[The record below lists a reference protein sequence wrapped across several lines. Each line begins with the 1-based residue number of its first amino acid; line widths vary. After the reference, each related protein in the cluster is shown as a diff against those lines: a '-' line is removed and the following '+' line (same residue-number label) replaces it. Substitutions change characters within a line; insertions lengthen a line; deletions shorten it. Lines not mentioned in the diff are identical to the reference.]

1 MPPAVARLR
10 HLRAIHSRRAA
21 TTAPGDTRLITQ
33 SDQENH
39 LPKSTVRRYLK
50 LLAPGTPLRAG
61 IDRILHGR
69 TGALI
74 VLGNNTQVQQ
84 VSSGGFKIGVECTEQ
99 SLRELA
105 KLDGAIV
112 LSNDLSHIVAA
123 GVHLVPAGDLP
134 TAETGTRHRS
144 ADRTAQVARI
154 PVVTVSAS
162 MSTVS
167 MFHEGHRHIVET
179 VPQVIS
185 RANQTLAALS
195 RVVTRLGDLMDQFT
209 PLEMAETVTLR
220 DLTHVVHRL
229 ELTRRLSSE
238 MQFHIDLLG
247 VEGRMVALQHAEL
260 AANFYGIGDLLV
272 ADYAGNVSDP
282 TEFDL
287 AKLHNFSPEELF
299 SGQLVAERLGFGTGA
314 NLEQHVE
321 TRGIRLLTKVGRLP
335 ASLVTKLIDDFTL
348 QELFGASVS
357 VLMEIEGIG
366 PTRARQIR
374 DALLRITE
382 TS

>member
-1 MPPAVARLR
+1 MSKP
-10 HLRAIHSRRAA
+10 S
-21 TTAPGDTRLITQ
+21 
-33 SDQENH
+33 
-39 LPKSTVRRYLK
+39 VRRYLK
-50 LLAPGTPLRAG
+50 MLAPGTPLRAG
-61 IDRILHGR
+61 VDRILHGR

-74 VLGNNTQVQQ
+74 VLGNNQQVQR
-84 VSSGGFKIGVECTEQ
+84 VSSGGFKIGVDTTEQ
-99 SLRELA
+99 ALRELA

-123 GVHLVPAGDLP
+123 GVHLVPEGDLP

-144 ADRTAQVARI
+144 ADRTSQAAGL

-162 MSTVS
+162 MSTIS
-167 MFHEGHRHIVET
+167 MFYEGRRHVVET

-195 RVVTRLGDLMDQFT
+195 RVSTRVTELLEQFT
-209 PLEMAETVTLR
+209 PLEIAEQVTLR

-229 ELTRRLSSE
+229 ELARRLSSE

-260 AANFYGIGDLLV
+260 VANFSGMGDLLEQ
-272 ADYAGNVSDP
+272 DYSPNVTDP
-282 TEFDL
+282 GEFDL
-287 AKLHNFSPEELF
+287 SKLYNFSHDELF
-299 SGQLVAERLGFGTGA
+299 SGQLVAERLGFGPNP

-321 TRGIRLLTKVGRLP
+321 TRGIRLLTTLGRLP
-335 ASLVTKLIDDFTL
+335 ASLVTKLIGDFSL
-348 QELFGASVS
+348 QELFGASVG
-357 VLMEIEGIG
+357 VLMEIDGIG

-374 DALLRITE
+374 DALIRVSE
-382 TS
+382 TT